1 MIEVTAAALAAHPF
15 LRGMSHDQLGVLAE
29 AASDVTFPAKHRLFE
44 DGGNATRF
52 WLIQSGHVSLD
63 LHVPG
68 EGPVVIETI
77 GMGELLG
84 WSWLFP
90 PFKWAFGAVAATAVE
105 AFEFDAPAVR
115 EACAADCGLGYEF
128 DQRITR
134 VLAKRLQ
141 ATRIRLIS
149 RSGYSAVAH

>member
-1 MIEVTAAALAAHPF
+1 
-15 LRGMSHDQLGVLAE
+15 LRGMSREQLDVLSESAC
-29 AASDVTFPAKHRLFE
+29 DVMFPARHRLFE

-52 WLIQSGHVSLD
+52 WLIQSGQVSLD
-63 LHVPG
+63 LQVPG

-90 PFKWAFGAVAATAVE
+90 PFKWAFGAVAATPVE

-115 EACAADCGLGYEF
+115 QACAADPGLGSEF
-128 DQRITR
+128 SQRITR

-141 ATRIRLIS
+141 TTRIRLIS
-149 RSGYSAVAH
+149 RTGYSAGRALT